1 MTTLKD
7 FSLIIVKNESLLDS
21 IKDYFY
27 ENLLHN
33 FDDDRLLHCE
43 IENIGN
49 TLKQVKTKYV
59 VIIQEGIFFFE
70 HFDNNFLKTVIADI
84 NNYSLIG
91 HVLDRKERYYQ
102 IHQQQFILNVDD
114 WKKANCPN
122 FNSKQSDEIVV
133 IKNYK

>member
-43 IENIGN
+43 IENISN

-91 HVLDRKERYYQ
+91 HVLDCLLYTSPSPRDGLLSRMPSS
-102 IHQQQFILNVDD
+102 
-114 WKKANCPN
+114 A
-122 FNSKQSDEIVV
+122 
-133 IKNYK
+133 